1 MKLKSTRMMGIVII
15 ALLLSGCGAKSQ
27 EDTEEKS
34 DIHAKETV
42 SARTDSAASKDISPS
57 EAETS
62 SSGEAAQADGT
73 LITEDEAK
81 DIALK
86 DACLTQ
92 EQISGI
98 RISLETDDGRRQYE
112 VSFYAGDQEYDYDID
127 AVTGKILSKD
137 MEIADDYQQP
147 GSQNVAVSETEVKK
161 TALKKVPGAGEDDIK
176 IHLDHDDGK
185 VLYEGSIV
193 YKERK
198 YEFEIDAD
206 TGSILKWEEES
217 VFD

>member
-1 MKLKSTRMMGIVII
+1 MLPY
-15 ALLLSGCGAKSQ
+15 L
-27 EDTEEKS
+27 
-34 DIHAKETV
+34 
-42 SARTDSAASKDISPS
+42 
-57 EAETS
+57 
-62 SSGEAAQADGT
+62 
-73 LITEDEAK
+73 
-81 DIALK
+81 
-86 DACLTQ
+86 
-92 EQISGI
+92 
-98 RISLETDDGRRQYE
+98 
-112 VSFYAGDQEYDYDID
+112 
-127 AVTGKILSKD
+127 
-137 MEIADDYQQP
+137 
-147 GSQNVAVSETEVKK
+147 KK